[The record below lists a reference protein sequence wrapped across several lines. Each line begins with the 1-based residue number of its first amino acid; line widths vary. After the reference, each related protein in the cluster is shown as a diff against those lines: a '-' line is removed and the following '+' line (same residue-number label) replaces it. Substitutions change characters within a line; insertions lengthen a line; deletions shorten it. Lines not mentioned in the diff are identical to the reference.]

1 MIKYRLKNLRIKQK
15 AIMRKRRRS
24 NRIRKRHNI
33 KKRKKTAKS
42 KQEPYNPFKPRP
54 YEAIAPNDFS
64 ISNIEGALAFINK
77 TENACKRGSRI
88 TFLKIN
94 LDNVK
99 KIDSYA
105 LSLLLSLLNKISC
118 LNIRYWGTYPDD
130 PLAKQ
135 FILDS
140 GFLDLVK
147 TNIKKPSNNRV
158 GNQIYM
164 VGKDFVDSHLI
175 GAAVRESMQHITG
188 KVEPYSPVYDDLL
201 EISANSVEHAN
212 ANKSDKNW
220 LVSISLENNKI
231 HYVVTDTGAGIL
243 ATLRKKATQQLRDTF
258 FKGDAEV
265 LHDVFMKLYQSIT
278 GEINRHK
285 GLPIILESFTDGF
298 ISDLQVLT
306 NKVYYDFGTNTPK
319 ELKKGFNGV
328 MYSWTVSLYNYNN
341 WLNSL

>member
-1 MIKYRLKNLRIKQK
+1 MIIHRLKNLRIRQM
-15 AIMRKRRRS
+15 AVMRKRRRC
-24 NRIRKRHNI
+24 NRIRKRHNKI
-33 KKRKKTAKS
+33 KRKKEAQG
-42 KQEPYNPFKPRP
+42 KQESYNPFRPHP
-54 YEAIAPNDFS
+54 YEAIAPIDFS
-64 ISNIEGALAFINK
+64 LSNIEGVLSFINR
-77 TENACKRGSRI
+77 TENTCKRGSRI

-164 VGKDFVDSHLI
+164 VGKDYVDSHLI

-265 LHDVFMKLYQSIT
+265 LHNVFMKLYQSIT

-298 ISDLQVLT
+298 ISDLQVMT

-319 ELKKGFNGV
+319 MLKRGFNGV
-328 MYSWTVSLYNYNN
+328 MYSWTVSLNNYNN